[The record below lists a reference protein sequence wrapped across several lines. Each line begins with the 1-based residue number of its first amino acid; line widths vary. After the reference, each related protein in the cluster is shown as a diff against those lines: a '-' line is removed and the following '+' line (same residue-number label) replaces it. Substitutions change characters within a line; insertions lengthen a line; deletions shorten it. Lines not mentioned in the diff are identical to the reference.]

1 MSLSNAFASP
11 RRVRAAV
18 FSMHQF
24 CPAIRSMFRDDEIDD
39 PAIEAM
45 TVYLYM
51 HHARGIFGR
60 FFAMR
65 LLRKMRNQ
73 VKYCSGPE
81 VVDRMKRITRRA
93 RKIERH
99 LRTKACNRLSGA
111 ERHAMHLQ
119 SVVRALMYESDHFRL
134 DKNACDAAFQHA
146 VAPFQAANA
155 RMQSHL
161 EGIRRQHFSML

>member
-60 FFAMR
+60 FRRPHVVCDPVDGKPPARSRVRQKVQVPAMTH
-65 LLRKMRNQ
+65 
-73 VKYCSGPE
+73 P
-81 VVDRMKRITRRA
+81 
-93 RKIERH
+93 
-99 LRTKACNRLSGA
+99 
-111 ERHAMHLQ
+111 
-119 SVVRALMYESDHFRL
+119 
-134 DKNACDAAFQHA
+134 
-146 VAPFQAANA
+146 P
-155 RMQSHL
+155 
-161 EGIRRQHFSML
+161 